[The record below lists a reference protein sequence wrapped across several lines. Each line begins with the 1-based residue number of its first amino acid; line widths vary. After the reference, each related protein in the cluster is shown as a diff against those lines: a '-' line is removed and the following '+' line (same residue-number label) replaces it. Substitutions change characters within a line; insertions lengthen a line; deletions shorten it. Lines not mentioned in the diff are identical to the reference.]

1 MEQLLDK
8 PQKSYTKLTSQTPEE
23 YVRKHFPID
32 KGEYNVKYCSVGD
45 NNFRI
50 NFYIKENPND
60 IFSDCYIS
68 RSFFVILIKDKN
80 SWKHEIIPDN

>member
-23 YVRKHFPID
+23 YVRKHFPIN
-32 KGEYNVKYCSVGD
+32 KGEHDVKYCSVGN

-50 NFYIKENPND
+50 NFYTIKDPD
-60 IFSDCYIS
+60 AVFSDCYIN
-68 RSFFVILIKDKN
+68 RSIFVVLIKDKKG
-80 SWKHEIIPDN
+80 WKHKIISDN